1 MTVDSND
8 SRERLPPAK
17 IKPLDKFSMRPVR
30 VDVDVP
36 GFDLAKS
43 TAIFHRKRAPH
54 KPKPVGPATPADATP
69 ADATP
74 ADATPSMRPP
84 NASPV
89 LGGSEPPQSKSNEK
103 NSGLDFKSMI

>member
-69 ADATP
+69 
-74 ADATPSMRPP
+74 SMQPP

-89 LGGSEPPQSKSNEK
+89 LGGTEPPQSKSNEK

>member
-1 MTVDSND
+1 MTVERNN
-8 SRERLPPAK
+8 SREHLRPVK

-43 TAIFHRKRAPH
+43 TAIFNRKRAPH
-54 KPKPVGPATPADATP
+54 KPKPVSPATPADATP
-69 ADATP
+69 
-74 ADATPSMRPP
+74 SIRPT

-89 LGGSEPPQSKSNEK
+89 LVGTEPPQSKSNEK
-103 NSGLDFKSMI
+103 NSDLDFKLMI

>member
-74 ADATPSMRPP
+74 SMRPP